1 MIKRKK
7 SCDSTSLQLQVE
19 DMPIRISYMINKGYG
34 IVMGNETDFLFNDFW
49 YKKKMLNLN

>member
-34 IVMGNETDFLFNDFW
+34 IVMGNETDFLFNDF
-49 YKKKMLNLN
+49 